1 MILNGTVAAS
11 KGEVLC
17 FSTNSFCVCFVFFF
31 CDVTTQRIFT
41 KFSPIFTKSSHG
53 TTMKSHPPPKKKNGD
68 SKRPFGVKKYDSIK
82 LKFNIFYFYSELK
95 HGGTSISNRSLI
107 QL

>member
-53 TTMKSHPPPKKKNGD
+53 TTMKSHPPKKKMVTQNVHLGL
-68 SKRPFGVKKYDSIK
+68 KNMTPF
-82 LKFNIFYFYSELK
+82 N
-95 HGGTSISNRSLI
+95 
-107 QL
+107 